1 MSDKAACHDGQVT
14 SRLASQHP
22 RRRLLAHR
30 TVPLPAAPAGEDA
43 ALPVGRAALARLSGD
58 AQGQGKEL
66 PGYVVREFEE
76 YLKCGRLE
84 HGFLRVRCESCHH
97 EKLVA
102 FVCSSN
108 YTSCVHAVMPM
119 LASYK

>member
-1 MSDKAACHDGQVT
+1 MWQAALSYTAHDDEFWPTG
-14 SRLASQHP
+14 
-22 RRRLLAHR
+22 
-30 TVPLPAAPAGEDA
+30 PLPYRRHQPEKT
-43 ALPVGRAALARLSGD
+43 LLYQLVEQHWPPFQTMLE
-58 AQGQGKEL
+58 AQGKRL
-66 PGYVVREFEE
+66 PGYVIREFDE

-102 FVCSSN
+102 LVCSPN
-108 YTSCVHAVMPM
+108 YTSCVLAVMAM